1 MGGAVMQE
9 VMAIIRMDMI
19 GKTKGALSLAGFPA
33 LHAMKVMGRGKKKV
47 DFAFIESIM
56 VEQNYSSPLVA
67 ESLTEGH
74 RLIPKRLLS
83 IIVKDEEVKK
93 LVDLIIE
100 VNQKGH
106 PGDGKIFV
114 MPLYDSIRI
123 RTGESGGIT
132 L

>member
-1 MGGAVMQE
+1 MQE

-19 GKTKGALSLAGFPA
+19 GKTKEALAIASFPA

-47 DFAFIESIM
+47 DFALIESM
-56 VEQNYSSPLVA
+56 MSDLNVSSPFIA

-83 IIVKDEEVKK
+83 IIVRDDDVKK
-93 LVDLIIE
+93 LVDIIIE

-114 MPLYDSIRI
+114 LPVEDSIRV
-123 RTGESGGIT
+123 RTGESGDIV

>member
-1 MGGAVMQE
+1 MKE

-19 GKTKGALSLAGFPA
+19 GKTKEALSMAGFPA
-33 LHAMKVMGRGKKKV
+33 LHAMKVMGRGKRKV
-47 DFAFIESIM
+47 DFALIESMMIGQD
-56 VEQNYSSPLVA
+56 VPSPRIA

-83 IIVKDEEVKK
+83 IIVKDDEVKK
-93 LVDLIIE
+93 LADVIIE

-114 MPLYDSIRI
+114 MPVYDSIKV
-123 RTGESGGIT
+123 RTGECGDIT

>member
-1 MGGAVMQE
+1 MQE

-19 GKTKGALSLAGFPA
+19 GKTKEALSIAGFPA
-33 LHAMKVMGRGKKKV
+33 LHAMKVMGRGKRKV
-47 DFAFIESIM
+47 DFALIESIM
-56 VEQNYSSPLVA
+56 ADQNVSSPLVA

-83 IIVKDEEVKK
+83 IIVKDDEVKK
-93 LVDLIIE
+93 LVDVIIE

-114 MPLYDSIRI
+114 MPVDGSIRI
-123 RTGESGGIT
+123 RTGESGDIT

>member
-1 MGGAVMQE
+1 MQE

-19 GKTKGALSLAGFPA
+19 SKTKEALSQAGFPA
-33 LHAMKVMGRGKKKV
+33 LQAMKVMGRGKKKV
-47 DFAFIESIM
+47 DFALIESIM
-56 VEQNYSSPLVA
+56 TGQHVSSPLVA

-83 IIVKDEEVKK
+83 IIVKDDEVRK
-93 LVDLIIE
+93 LVDVIIE
-100 VNQKGH
+100 INQKGH

-114 MPLYDSIRI
+114 MPVLDSIRI
-123 RTGESGGIT
+123 RTGECGDIT

>member
-1 MGGAVMQE
+1 MKE

-19 GKTKGALSLAGFPA
+19 SKTKEALLKADFPA
-33 LHAMKVMGRGKKKV
+33 LTCLKVMGRGKQKV
-47 DFAFIESIM
+47 DFSL
-56 VEQNYSSPLVA
+56 VENLINGHEIGSPVLA
-67 ESLTEGH
+67 EAISEGQ

-83 IIVKDEEVKK
+83 IVVQDEDVEK
-93 LVDLIIE
+93 LVETIIS

-114 MPLYDSIRI
+114 MPVVDTIKV
-123 RTGESGGIT
+123 RTEEYGEAA